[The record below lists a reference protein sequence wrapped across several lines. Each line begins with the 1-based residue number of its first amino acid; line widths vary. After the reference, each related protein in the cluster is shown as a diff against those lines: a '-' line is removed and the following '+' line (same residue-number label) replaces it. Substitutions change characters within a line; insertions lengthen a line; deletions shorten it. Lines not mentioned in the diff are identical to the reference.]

1 MDASSD
7 DPLENWDL
15 EEIPALRELWES
27 DDIPRKWE
35 QASITPE
42 SLE

>member
-15 EEIPALRELWES
+15 EEIPALRELWWENEN
-27 DDIPRKWE
+27 IPWKWE
-35 QASITPE
+35 HKY
-42 SLE
+42 

>member
-15 EEIPALRELWES
+15 EEIPVLRELWES
-27 DDIPRKWE
+27 DDIPEKWE
-35 QASITPE
+35 HASITLE